1 MDIKKI
7 LSELIEV
14 RYKVRIDDTEELFGN
29 RMNLTAGELLYL
41 LFDIEEKFQ
50 IKICDVDIT
59 YENFKDISSM
69 ALMIEKYI

>member
-7 LSELIEV
+7 LSELVEV